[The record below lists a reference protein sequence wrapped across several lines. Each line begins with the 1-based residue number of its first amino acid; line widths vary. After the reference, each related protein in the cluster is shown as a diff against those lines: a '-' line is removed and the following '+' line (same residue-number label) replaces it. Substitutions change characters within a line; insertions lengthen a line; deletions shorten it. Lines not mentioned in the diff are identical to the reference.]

1 MFFLTSRSKSSRNYP
16 HNMTKTSA
24 HTAATRSSGAASRR
38 KKRDAA
44 IYYVMGF
51 PAALLFSA
59 FYLVPF
65 IANLRYSLTRWDRI
79 TEPQFVGLK
88 NFVNLLTNDDLFLKV
103 LGNNLR
109 FTFLVVIFQTAF
121 SLLFAILL
129 VRNTRVNI
137 GLRTLY
143 FFPTILSS
151 VSVGMIWLYI
161 YDPNYGALNLF
172 FNKVGLENFALN
184 WLGSETSAL
193 YAIAFVQVWFHTG
206 QMMVIY
212 IAGLQQIPQELYEA
226 AEMDG
231 ASRWQQFKSV
241 TWPMSIPTTIVVMAY
256 TTIQSFR
263 AFDLI
268 FSMTQGGP
276 NNASSIFAVMIYQTV
291 FNELRIGYAAAQSIF
306 FVLVLVLITVVQ
318 RRVLGSGRD
327 K

>member
-1 MFFLTSRSKSSRNYP
+1 M
-16 HNMTKTSA
+16 
-24 HTAATRSSGAASRR
+24 
-38 KKRDAA
+38 
-44 IYYVMGF
+44 
-51 PAALLFSA
+51 
-59 FYLVPF
+59 
-65 IANLRYSLTRWDRI
+65 
-79 TEPQFVGLK
+79 K
-88 NFVNLLTNDDLFLKV
+88 NFVNLLTNDDLFFKV

-109 FTFLVVIFQTAF
+109 FTFLVVLFQTVF
-121 SLLFAILL
+121 SLFFAILL
-129 VRNTRVNI
+129 VRNTKFNI
-137 GLRTLY
+137 LLRTLY

-172 FNKVGLENFALN
+172 FNRVGLEAFALN

-193 YAIAFVQVWFHTG
+193 YAIAFTQVWFHTG
-206 QMMVIY
+206 QMIVIY

-231 ASRWQQFKSV
+231 ATRWQQFKNV
-241 TWPMSIPTTIVVMAY
+241 TWPMSIPTTVVVMAY

-306 FVLVLVLITVVQ
+306 FVLVLVLITLLQ
-318 RRVLGSGRD
+318 RKVLGSGKER
-327 K
+327 